1 MAAAL
6 LAHRARGKVGV
17 RSAGSPPAESLN
29 PAAVQVLAE
38 LGIDVAARTPRKL
51 DDWMVRL
58 RPRGARCLSP
68 VPDPPG
74 VVGESIPSLPAR
86 PVDAGGA

>member
-38 LGIDVAARTPRKL
+38 LGIVVAARTPSDSTIGWSGLGR
-51 DDWMVRL
+51 
-58 RPRGARCLSP
+58 AA
-68 VPDPPG
+68 PG
-74 VVGESIPSLPAR
+74 V
-86 PVDAGGA
+86 